1 MTLSSSLKFAVYSA
15 ELVYY
20 PNSDGGGFRLFGG
33 QINHFRDSGF
43 RATGRVDACFNR
55 TYGSVCSQGWDD
67 HDAMAFCRS
76 QFGSGTVGRAIN
88 GTRFGIS
95 PIGIVLTDIKCSGN
109 RHEMISSCAYSELG
123 QAVGTRAQ
131 CIGVSNVAGVI
142 CSREC
147 DDGNTRLVDGEAY
160 YEGRVEACVNNQWR
174 TICDISWDDVDAT
187 VACRSSGFIQGVA
200 DDQGW

>member
-15 ELVYY
+15 ELVYC

-43 RATGRVDACFNR
+43 RATGRVYARFNR

-95 PIGIVLTDIKCSGN
+95 PIGI
-109 RHEMISSCAYSELG
+109 RHETISSCAYSELG

-160 YEGRVEACVNNQWR
+160 YEGHVEACVNNQWR

-187 VACRSSGFIQGVA
+187 VACRSYDFFGMS
-200 DDQGW
+200 DR